1 MYRILAALSIGILA
15 VLAVQGSS
23 RAQGAVSSEA
33 KVQAAQFEV
42 LSPWADADP
51 VPFRGVSPRVGTL
64 EGATIGL
71 LGNSKRTS
79 KPTLDI
85 VEDRLK
91 KRFPSAKFSRFVN
104 DIANQ
109 TITETPK
116 KDGYEA
122 WVKGVDTVV
131 ASYGD

>member
-1 MYRILAALSIGILA
+1 MAEQRNM
-15 VLAVQGSS
+15 
-23 RAQGAVSSEA
+23 
-33 KVQAAQFEV
+33 FEV

-51 VPFRGVSPRVGTL
+51 VMFRGTSPRVTTL
-64 EGATIGL
+64 EGKTIGL

-79 KPTLDI
+79 GPTLDI

-91 KRFPSAKFSRFVN
+91 KRFPSASFSRFVN

-116 KDGYEA
+116 KDDSEA
-122 WVKGVDTVV
+122 WVEGVDTVI

>member
-1 MYRILAALSIGILA
+1 M
-15 VLAVQGSS
+15 
-23 RAQGAVSSEA
+23 SEERDM
-33 KVQAAQFEV
+33 FEV

-51 VPFRGVSPRVGTL
+51 VPFRGVSPRVDTL
-64 EGATIGL
+64 EGRTIGL

-79 KPTLDI
+79 EPTLDI

-91 KRFPSAKFSRFVN
+91 KRFPSATFSRFVN
-104 DIANQ
+104 NIPNQ
-109 TITETPK
+109 TIIETPK
-116 KDGYEA
+116 KDDYEA